1 MSKGAGLGP
10 VNWSLLL
17 VVSAAAYAAYCMR
30 WAQAPVANTDTFIYL
45 GVVQDFL
52 AHGHFS
58 QSHTRTP
65 GLPLFLLLVGTGR
78 AYFYATLLL
87 HLVSV
92 SALALLLSRFAVRIQ
107 LIWAFVLVALLPP
120 YVQNAAY
127 LATESITAALLA
139 FGFVGLSLYI
149 LDRRWPYGLLAS
161 LCFVWAGITRP
172 TNLVTPFLLAAIL
185 LALPKRRLARAAA
198 LLVCVPALLLGS
210 YILYSATHFQSF
222 DIASMSGYQLS
233 NSTVQLYEYIDNPI
247 AREELVRA
255 RSEMFAEKRPPNF
268 AVWRAQ
274 PVLDQRLGLSDAEL
288 GRFLLHMNLRLIV
301 HHPEIYMEQI
311 ARTSNVYWFPYETKM
326 IVNSRVL
333 KVAWYGLQILVL
345 ATFLLELTV
354 LAGLFVGSHILN
366 REFEFAGNR
375 AVVYLLAIAIVFQT
389 MIVSYAVIGDGN
401 ARYRSVTDLLIVFAV
416 ALIADWG
423 WTMWH
428 ASRRVLVLASSQ
440 STWATE
446 E

>member
-1 MSKGAGLGP
+1 
-10 VNWSLLL
+10 
-17 VVSAAAYAAYCMR
+17 
-30 WAQAPVANTDTFIYL
+30 
-45 GVVQDFL
+45 
-52 AHGHFS
+52 
-58 QSHTRTP
+58 
-65 GLPLFLLLVGTGR
+65 
-78 AYFYATLLL
+78 
-87 HLVSV
+87 
-92 SALALLLSRFAVRIQ
+92 
-107 LIWAFVLVALLPP
+107 
-120 YVQNAAY
+120 
-127 LATESITAALLA
+127 
-139 FGFVGLSLYI
+139 
-149 LDRRWPYGLLAS
+149 
-161 LCFVWAGITRP
+161 
-172 TNLVTPFLLAAIL
+172 
-185 LALPKRRLARAAA
+185 
-198 LLVCVPALLLGS
+198 
-210 YILYSATHFQSF
+210 
-222 DIASMSGYQLS
+222 
-233 NSTVQLYEYIDNPI
+233 
-247 AREELVRA
+247 
-255 RSEMFAEKRPPNF
+255 
-268 AVWRAQ
+268 
-274 PVLDQRLGLSDAEL
+274 LDQRLGLSDAEL